1 MTNHIKASTSSDT
14 LDSITTDD
22 SSSSQKDSSTVESA
36 IPPMPIRKMKD
47 LTDVND
53 LGEQEPKFQKTNEEK
68 EDSKSPE
75 LVGFKSTGEKTVS
88 KGEPILT
95 KEEIKNR
102 ELEKVKQEYAA
113 KSQDADGK
121 LSDDSAIGNSVFSES
136 DTGSLSNSSSS
147 GKGTSAPSSKLASLT
162 ADLQAV
168 EEEVKDAQKEVTTN
182 FYSLKLL
189 LFPIKTTLT
198 HFFSGPCQGV
208 SQNENKPPK
217 IFSTSLRTR

>member
-1 MTNHIKASTSSDT
+1 MTNHVIKASTSSDT
-14 LDSITTDD
+14 LDSINTDD

-53 LGEQEPKFQKTNEEK
+53 LAEQEPKFQKTNEEK

-88 KGEPILT
+88 KREPILT

-113 KSQDADGK
+113 KSQDNDGK

-162 ADLQAV
+162 EDLQAV
-168 EEEVKDAQKEVTTN
+168 EEKVKDAQKEVAAN
-182 FYSLKLL
+182 FYSPIKIISLSCFGYINSL
-189 LFPIKTTLT
+189 LFRPLSRY
-198 HFFSGPCQGV
+198 FS
-208 SQNENKPPK
+208 E
-217 IFSTSLRTR
+217 